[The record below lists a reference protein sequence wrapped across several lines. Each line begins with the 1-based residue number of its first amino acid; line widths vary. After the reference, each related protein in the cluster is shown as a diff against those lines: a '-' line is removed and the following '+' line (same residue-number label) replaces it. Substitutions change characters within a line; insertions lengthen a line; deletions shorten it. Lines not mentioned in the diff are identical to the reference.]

1 VARSKAGVVVVVVM
15 VAIAGIAVWGL
26 PRLWESAKS
35 QFASDTCTIG
45 AYDLDPSQ
53 ASVAAAMIG
62 AATKFTPRLP
72 AHAGVLALAAAL
84 QESKL
89 TNIAPG
95 SGDRDS
101 VGVLQQRPSQDWGK
115 IAGLPDSIAART
127 QRLTDVGEATREFL
141 AKLVQV
147 PNWQTLPLAD
157 AIQAVQISADGSAY
171 AQHEPEATVLAAAL
185 RGATPAAI
193 TCDFSAPTQVAPP
206 ATVAALA
213 RKELGITTPVA
224 VGSTVRVPGAGW
236 QTTAWLVANADRL
249 GIESVAYS
257 GRQWTRTGG
266 WKKSTAS
273 EAVVVA
279 TMHQLKKS

>member
-1 VARSKAGVVVVVVM
+1 MVVVVLA
-15 VAIAGIAVWGL
+15 VAVAALAAWGL
-26 PRLWESAKS
+26 PRLWETAKS
-35 QFASDTCTIG
+35 QFASDTCTVG

-53 ASVAAAMIG
+53 ASVAATMIG
-62 AATKFTPRLP
+62 ATTKFRPSLP

-115 IAGLPDSIAART
+115 VAGLPDTIAART

-141 AKLVQV
+141 AKLIKV
-147 PNWQTLPLAD
+147 PHWQTMPLAD

-171 AQHEPEATVLAAAL
+171 AQHEQEATALAAAL
-185 RGATPAAI
+185 RGATPAGI
-193 TCDFSAPTQVAPP
+193 TCDFSAPTQVAP
-206 ATVAALA
+206 ATTVAALA
-213 RKELGITTPVA
+213 RKELGISTPIA
-224 VGSTVRVPGAGW
+224 AGNTVRVPGAGW
-236 QTTAWLVANADRL
+236 QTAAWFVANADRL
-249 GIESVAYS
+249 GIEQVAYN
-257 GRQWTRTGG
+257 GKQWTRSKD
-266 WKKSTAS
+266 WKASTAS

-279 TMHQLKKS
+279 TMHVIKKS